1 MNGPQPFRSGT
12 LVLVVGPS
20 GAGKDSLIDYAR
32 QRLLDVPYMV
42 FPRRTVTR
50 SESDFEDNLTLS
62 EAEFDE
68 AAAAGAFALSWRAHG
83 LAYGIPRAIEADL
96 AGGASVVVNVSRMAI
111 EPARTKYRPLRVVVV
126 TARRD
131 VLFERLNARGRESSE
146 EIARRLDRAD
156 LVSVTG
162 DDVTVIDNSG
172 PLEAAG
178 EAFVSLLQG
187 CIGGRQER

>member
-1 MNGPQPFRSGT
+1 MNDPQPFRTGT

-32 QRLLDVPYMV
+32 QRLLDVPYVV

-62 EAEFDE
+62 ETEFSK
-68 AAAAGAFALSWRAHG
+68 AAAAGAFALSWEAHG
-83 LAYGIPRAIEADL
+83 LAYGIPKAIEADL
-96 AGGASVVVNVSRMAI
+96 AGGSSVVVNVSRMAI
-111 EPARTKYRPLRVVVV
+111 EPARAKYRPLRVVVV
-126 TARRD
+126 SARRD
-131 VLFERLNARGRESSE
+131 VLFERLNARGRESLE

-162 DDVTVIDNSG
+162 EDVAVIDNSG
-172 PLEAAG
+172 PIDVAG

-187 CIGGRQER
+187 CIRGRQER